1 MRHSADDVLV
11 AGLRL
16 RFGLQVVEADL
27 YVPPNAVGAAAVVL
41 LLADDAT
48 SDNVNRLAPGLSAG
62 ADLVV
67 VRVPARAQL
76 LAALYWVADHANE
89 LGGRPDRLMVAGR
102 AVSGAR
108 AAWLA
113 IAARDSGWPVLHRQ
127 VLVHPRFARCCPAP
141 YRVTGVAPATIVSGC
156 APRDEATEYALLLKR
171 SGVDVR
177 ELRRSAP
184 DDEMRMVADLARA
197 LHPTKG
203 RML

>member
-113 IAARDSGWPVLHRQ
+113 IAARDSGWPGTYRQ
-127 VLVHPRFARCCPAP
+127 VLVHPRFVRCCPAP

-156 APRDEATEYALLLKR
+156 APRDEATEYALLLSDPESTCASWR
-171 SGVDVR
+171 C
-177 ELRRSAP
+177 SAP
-184 DDEMRMVADLARA
+184 DDEMRMVADLGRA

>member
-1 MRHSADDVLV
+1 MRHTAEDVLA

-16 RFGLQVVEADL
+16 RFGVEVVEADL
-27 YVPPNAVGAAAVVL
+27 YLPPNAVGPAAVVL

-48 SDNVNRLAPGLSAG
+48 SDNVDRLAPGLSAG

-76 LAALYWVADHANE
+76 LAALYWVADHTNE
-89 LGGRPDRLMVAGR
+89 LGGRPDRLIVAGCD
-102 AVSGAR
+102 VSGAR

-127 VLVHPRFARCCPAP
+127 VLVHPRFTRCCPAP
-141 YRVTGVAPATIVSGC
+141 HRVTGVAPATIVSGC
-156 APRDEATEYALLLKR
+156 APRDEATKYALLLKR
-171 SGVDVR
+171 CGVDVCQ
-177 ELRRSAP
+177 LRRSAP
-184 DDEMRMVADLARA
+184 DDEVRTVADLGRA
-197 LHPTKG
+197 LQQTKG